1 MAAPDPASDPRSTGE
16 VLQSLSTS
24 TQALVKKELELAKLE
39 ITAMLQARAVGVALI
54 AVAGLLGLYVLGFAG
69 VTGARALENVVSA
82 WLAWLIVTLVYAAV
96 AGILVAVA
104 VGRFKQPPSSPERTK
119 QAFDETK
126 QWAQKRAEQVTR

>member
-1 MAAPDPASDPRSTGE
+1 MAASDPASDPRSTGE

-39 ITAMLQARAVGVALI
+39 ITAVLQARAVGVALL

-104 VGRFKQPPSSPERTK
+104 IGRFKQPPSAPERTK

-126 QWAQKRAEQVTR
+126 QWAQQRAEQVTR

>member
-39 ITAMLQARAVGVALI
+39 ITAMLQARAIGVALL

-82 WLAWLIVTLVYAAV
+82 WLAWLIVTLVYATV

-104 VGRFKQPPSSPERTK
+104 IGRFKQPPSSPERSK
-119 QAFDETK
+119 QAFEETRD
-126 QWAQKRAEQVTR
+126 WAQQRAGQVTR